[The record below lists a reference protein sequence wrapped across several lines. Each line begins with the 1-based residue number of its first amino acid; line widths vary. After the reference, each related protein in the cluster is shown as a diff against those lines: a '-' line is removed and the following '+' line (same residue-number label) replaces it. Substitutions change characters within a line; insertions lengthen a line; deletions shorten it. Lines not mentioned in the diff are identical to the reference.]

1 MSVALPHLQSH
12 SADAG
17 SLRDWPHSP
26 AHRLSLPGA
35 YIVTAGTYQKQKFF
49 DTPTLLTRLTNLLL
63 NLAEAHGW
71 TIQAWAVFPNH
82 YHFIAESQ
90 QPDTLRRLIRELH
103 SRSAVALNREENAP
117 GRKVWFQ
124 YWESQITFHR
134 SFLARLNYV
143 HQNPVRHGLV
153 LRASQYRWCSAGW
166 FERKA
171 DPAFLKTVTSFRTD
185 RLDIPDDFGDLLTP

>member
-1 MSVALPHLQSH
+1 MSAPPPVVPPISPACS
-12 SADAG
+12 

-49 DTPTLLTRLTNLLL
+49 DTPVLLTKLTNLLL
-63 NLAEAHGW
+63 DLAETHGW
-71 TIQAWAVFPNH
+71 MIQAWAVFPNH

-90 QPDTLRRLIRELH
+90 KPETLCRLIGELH
-103 SRSAVALNREENAP
+103 SRSALELNRQQDAAR
-117 GRKVWFQ
+117 RKVWFQ
-124 YWESQITFHR
+124 YWDSQLTFHR

-153 LRASQYRWCSAGW
+153 CTASQYRWCSAGW

-171 DPAFLKTVTSFRTD
+171 SPVFLKTVNSFPVD
-185 RLDIPDDFGDLLTP
+185 HLDIPDDFGDLVTP

>member
-1 MSVALPHLQSH
+1 MSTPPEAVPSSPPDCTA
-12 SADAG
+12 
-17 SLRDWPHSP
+17 LRDWPHSP

-35 YIVTAGTYQKQKFF
+35 YIVTAGTYQKQKYFN
-49 DTPTLLTRLTNLLL
+49 TPALLTRLTNLLL

-71 TIQAWAVFPNH
+71 MIQAWAMFPNH
-82 YHFIAESQ
+82 YHFVAESQ
-90 QPDTLRRLIRELH
+90 RPETLPRLIRELH
-103 SRSAVALNREENAP
+103 SRSALELNRRQVAA

-124 YWESQITFHR
+124 YWESQLTFHR

-153 LRASQYRWCSAGW
+153 SSASQYRWCSAGW

-171 DPAFLKTVTSFRTD
+171 SPAFLKTVKSFPFD
-185 RLDIPDDFGDLLTP
+185 RLDVPDDFGDLLAP